1 MRMVRRLLP
10 ALAVLALLPKA
21 AVAQSGRYFQDAW
34 FWGAKAGNMT
44 YWTNDNADPHQAVQI
59 GGEWL
64 ITRSRGA
71 LYVSLDQVMFN
82 SIIYDG
88 HTSTLIEDP
97 LNGGGR
103 QVTFGDMRRVSFA
116 ALAFPKSF
124 GPFRPYGGIGFSLN
138 FFQSAQAEG
147 SFATAQQAADIEA
160 AVEDRKTRAA
170 PIVMAGLQMQ
180 LLRLSV
186 FGQGVYMPAQ
196 NRFLLNGNET
206 YFIEAGVRYNVGS
219 SIDGQSR

>member
-10 ALAVLALLPKA
+10 AVAVFALLPKT

-44 YWTNDNADPHQAVQI
+44 YWTKGSNGPHQAIQV

-64 ITRSRGA
+64 ITRNRGA
-71 LYVSLDQVMFN
+71 LYVSLDQVIFN

-88 HTSTLIEDP
+88 SQHTAIDDP
-97 LNGGGR
+97 LNGGYR
-103 QVTFGDMRRVSFA
+103 DVVFGDMRRVSFA

-138 FFQSAQAEG
+138 FFQSAAAQG
-147 SFATAQQAADIEA
+147 DFVTAQQQADITAE
-160 AVEDRKTRAA
+160 VEDQKTRAA
-170 PIVMAGLQMQ
+170 PIVMAGMQMQ

-196 NRFLLNGNET
+196 NRFFLNNNET
-206 YFIEAGVRYNVGS
+206 YFIEAGVRYNIGS
-219 SIDGQSR
+219 SIDGSNR